1 MEIITGKYNGFCY
14 GVKRAVDGAL
24 STKSDKKV
32 YCLGELVHNKQVVEK
47 VKNNNIEIIETLDED
62 NKIIER
68 KIVTDN
74 QD

>member
-1 MEIITGKYNGFCY
+1 MCKNHRKGW
-14 GVKRAVDGAL
+14 D
-24 STKSDKKV
+24 
-32 YCLGELVHNKQVVEK
+32 QVVGHTHTKEPI
-47 VKNNNIEIIETLDED
+47 IENFDDGFKLYIIDTMPMHYIIETLDED